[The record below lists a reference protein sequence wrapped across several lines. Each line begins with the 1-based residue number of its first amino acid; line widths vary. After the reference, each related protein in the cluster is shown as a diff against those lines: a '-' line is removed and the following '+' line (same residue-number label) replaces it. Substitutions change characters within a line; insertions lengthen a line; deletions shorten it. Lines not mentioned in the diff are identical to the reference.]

1 MVRRLIRGSFVA
13 LLALGLSAGAVSAQ
27 TVTSSASRSFGP
39 LVQTDSVVTV
49 GPSAIDKF
57 GMHRLRRAH
66 GAAKGALLL
75 LPPLGNGFSFFTTD
89 ESGDPLRSF
98 AGYFALRGWEVWGYS
113 PRATGLVAGSCE
125 SGAID
130 CSSMANWGVA
140 TTVADATFIRS
151 RIAAALPSGKP
162 VVVGGYSLGGM
173 TTIATIDAHPHQ
185 YDGALILE
193 GALYAEN
200 PTVLALNQGFCD
212 GLEAQLAAGQIYD
225 GQNLP
230 FIRAAVGLAAS
241 NPSGA
246 SPFFPGLS
254 NHQGMIFLLAVPQ
267 AGPLWP
273 TENFIRCAGDVAQDR
288 FFYSA
293 ESRVIA
299 FSSMFHDYVDTLT
312 IRDISC
318 SLAGERTFTGN
329 LGAFRKPVYLM
340 GGGVAFS
347 EQNHD
352 LAGILGSNRITFND
366 IAPFGH
372 ADHWFTRHHRQVLEG
387 DIDRWLNRV
396 R

>member
-1 MVRRLIRGSFVA
+1 MVRRLICGSFVA
-13 LLALGLSAGAVSAQ
+13 ALALGLAAGDLSAQ
-27 TVTSSASRSFGP
+27 TVTSSSSHGVGP
-39 LVQTDSVVTV
+39 LVQTDSLVTV

-66 GAAKGALLL
+66 GAVKGALLL
-75 LPPLGNGFSFFTTD
+75 LAPLGNGFSFFTTD

-98 AGYFALRGWEVWGYS
+98 AAYFALRGWEVWGYS

-125 SGAID
+125 SGAVD

-140 TTVADATFIRS
+140 ATVADATFIRS
-151 RIAAALPSGKP
+151 RIAAALPPHRP
-162 VVVGGYSLGGM
+162 VLVGGYSLGGM
-173 TTIATIDAHPHQ
+173 TTIATINAHPNH
-185 YDGALILE
+185 YDGAFILE
-193 GALYAEN
+193 GALYAED
-200 PTVLALNQGFCD
+200 PAVLALNQGFCD

-241 NPSGA
+241 DPSGA

-273 TENFIRCAGDVAQDR
+273 TENFIRCAGDVGQDR
-288 FFYSA
+288 FFYSE

-299 FSSMFHDYVDTLT
+299 FSSMFNDYVDNLT

-329 LGAFRKPVYLM
+329 LGSFRKPVYLM
-340 GGGVAFS
+340 GGGVGFT

-352 LAGILGSNRITFND
+352 LARILGTNEITFND

-372 ADHWFTRHHRQVLEG
+372 ADHWFTKHHRLVLEG
-387 DIDRWLNRV
+387 DLERWLKRV

>member
-1 MVRRLIRGSFVA
+1 MRRLICGSLVA
-13 LLALGLSAGAVSAQ
+13 VLGLGLAAGALSAQ
-27 TVTSSASRSFGP
+27 TVTSSSSHPVGP

-66 GAAKGALLL
+66 GAVKGALLL
-75 LPPLGNGFSFFTTD
+75 LPPLGNEFSFFTAD
-89 ESGDPLRSF
+89 ESGNPLRSF
-98 AGYFALRGWEVWGYS
+98 AAHFALQGWEVWGYS

-125 SGAID
+125 SGAVD
-130 CSSMANWGVA
+130 CSSMANWGVQ
-140 TTVADATFIRS
+140 TTVDDAAFIRS
-151 RIAAALPSGKP
+151 RIAAALPAHRP
-162 VVVGGYSLGGM
+162 VLVGGYSLGGM
-173 TTIATIDAHPHQ
+173 TTIATINAHPGD
-185 YDGALILE
+185 YDGAFILE
-193 GALYAEN
+193 GALYAED
-200 PTVLALNQGFCD
+200 PAVLALNQGFCD

-273 TENFIRCAGDVAQDR
+273 TANFIRCAGDVAQDR
-288 FFYSA
+288 FFYSE
-293 ESRVIA
+293 ESRVIT
-299 FSSMFHDYVDTLT
+299 FSSFFHDYVDTRT

-340 GGGVAFS
+340 GGGVGFA

-352 LAGILGSNRITFND
+352 LAHILGSHRIEFNE
-366 IAPFGH
+366 IPAFGH
-372 ADHWFTRHHRQVLEG
+372 ADHWFTKHHRLVLEG
-387 DIDRWLNRV
+387 DLDRWLDRV